1 MGWCAAF
8 GCQNNSRNNKDKSFF
23 LMPENK
29 TTKNAW
35 IKAVN
40 RTAKKSLKS
49 IYSQHPLTRRPI
61 ILTFSNSNGFFIP
74 FLLFPF
80 KIHLII

>member
-8 GCQNNSRNNKDKSFF
+8 GCQNNSRKNKDKCFF

-35 IKAVN
+35 IKAAN
-40 RTAKKSLKS
+40 RTTKKSLKKYIQSTS
-49 IYSQHPLTRRPI
+49 INST
-61 ILTFSNSNGFFIP
+61 SDNSNFR
-74 FLLFPF
+74 
-80 KIHLII
+80 